1 MNNITELKDK
11 KLLSR
16 KEAAA
21 YIGIGVTSMYH
32 AMKRPDF
39 PPITRIGNL
48 VFVKRELLDEWIDSQ
63 TRK

>member
-1 MNNITELKDK
+1 MNEANETRDK

-21 YIGIGVTSMYH
+21 YIGVGLTNMHHI
-32 AMKRPDF
+32 MKRPDF
-39 PPITRIGNL
+39 PPLTRIGNL

-63 TRK
+63 TEK